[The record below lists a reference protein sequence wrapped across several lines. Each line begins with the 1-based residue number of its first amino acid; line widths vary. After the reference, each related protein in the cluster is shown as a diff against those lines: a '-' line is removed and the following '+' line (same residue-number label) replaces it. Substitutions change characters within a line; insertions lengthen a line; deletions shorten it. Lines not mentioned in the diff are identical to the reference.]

1 MVRRDAGADAG
12 RRGRRPLQGCAEREK
27 AKRKGAS
34 RGGLPACDTPNM
46 RAGRW
51 YAPAPP
57 IVTQI
62 LTKVNKN
69 KEDFENVDGS
79 DARGSGCAL
88 SRKGMEGA
96 GCTDAGGANSC
107 HLQPSGARWEQQKGG
122 DVK

>member
-27 AKRKGAS
+27 VKRKGAS
-34 RGGLPACDTPNM
+34 LQSLAACDTPNM

-62 LTKVNKN
+62 LTKVNK
-69 KEDFENVDGS
+69 KQ
-79 DARGSGCAL
+79 
-88 SRKGMEGA
+88 
-96 GCTDAGGANSC
+96 GGF
-107 HLQPSGARWEQQKGG
+107 
-122 DVK
+122 